1 MPYNVFTGLWH
12 DRICCCRNS
21 WLQYFKA
28 EEVCFSRTPGS
39 KHACKNCSCGKWL
52 LPASRLLWGALAP
65 WSSYNERYSLMSLT
79 VVLHLI
85 TKASIPSIPTC
96 ISRCV
101 AKIIY
106 LKKSGQLT
114 IWNGESVILHA
125 LC

>member
-1 MPYNVFTGLWH
+1 MRCDVFTGLWH

-39 KHACKNCSCGKWL
+39 KYACKNCSCGNWL

-79 VVLHLI
+79 VLLCHLI
-85 TKASIPSIPTC
+85 TVWTFSFPYNTKKAALLRVQEKKSSTPSISNC
-96 ISRCV
+96 
-101 AKIIY
+101 
-106 LKKSGQLT
+106 KSFWLF
-114 IWNGESVILHA
+114 
-125 LC
+125 